1 MIARQWED
9 CWPAISHLPSNF
21 TTQLNGTMQGTRVS
35 KTEDQVNI
43 FPHSMLSQS
52 VKKQTGIFSN
62 NFIIAHLT

>member
-1 MIARQWED
+1 MI
-9 CWPAISHLPSNF
+9 HMV
-21 TTQLNGTMQGTRVS
+21 TMQGTRVS